1 MSIVVHI
8 ERLVLDEALVA
19 SHRPERIGAV
29 IQTELERLLAIEGL
43 APELTVGGGRA
54 RLTGSP
60 IHLSA
65 GAGVQE
71 VGARM
76 GQAVYGA
83 LQSSGGDRG
92 GVSGS
97 PNA

>member
-1 MSIVVHI
+1 MSIAVHI

-19 SHRPERIGAV
+19 SHRPDRIGAV
-29 IQTELERLLAIEGL
+29 VQAELERLLAIDGV
-43 APELTVGGGRA
+43 APELTVGGARA
-54 RLTGSP
+54 RLTGGP

-71 VGARM
+71 VGAQM
-76 GQAVYGA
+76 GQAVYRA
-83 LQSSGGDRG
+83 LQSSGGHRG
-92 GVSGS
+92 GISGT